1 MHELS
6 IASSVLEKVLEE
18 TKKHGG
24 GKVTEIKLQIGKLS
38 HIMPDA
44 LDFAFQTLAEG
55 TPAAKARID
64 IERVPL
70 RLKCRACGWEGAAS
84 PDSFLCGQC
93 KSSDVQVI
101 AGMEMVLASFT
112 LSESKPKPRKPKCKR
127 NPNSKF
133 QNPK

>member
-6 IASSVLEKVLEE
+6 IAGSVLEKVLEE

-44 LDFAFQTLAEG
+44 LDFAFLTLAEG

-70 RLKCRACGWEGAAS
+70 RLKCRACGWEGQATEDTFA
-84 PDSFLCGQC
+84 CQQC
-93 KSSDVQVI
+93 KGADVEI
-101 AGMEMVLASFT
+101 TAGMELVLASFT
-112 LSESKPKPRKPKCKR
+112 LD
-127 NPNSKF
+127 NGG
-133 QNPK
+133 